1 MYFLQGMCFGLRDIK
16 LGIKRNII
24 TRTNIYCQYNER
36 RKSLNDQKVAN
47 YFLPF
52 RIRPQI
58 GASLDQIGKEGKGFL
73 DTFVEMLLSWVIV
86 LDVTSLNEL
95 PLLLGAALENVFWQ
109 TTNSG
114 NFCTEKNLNEA
125 RTNIILNQR
134 VVRLDRGWPLLSKS
148 GRMSPFRFRYKK
160 RNRNDKF
167 YQENKENCKEG

>member
-1 MYFLQGMCFGLRDIK
+1 MYFLQGMYFSLRDIK

-95 PLLLGAALENVFWQ
+95 PLLLGAALENVF
-109 TTNSG
+109 
-114 NFCTEKNLNEA
+114 
-125 RTNIILNQR
+125 
-134 VVRLDRGWPLLSKS
+134 
-148 GRMSPFRFRYKK
+148 
-160 RNRNDKF
+160 
-167 YQENKENCKEG
+167 

>member
-1 MYFLQGMCFGLRDIK
+1 MYFLQGMCFSLRDIK

-58 GASLDQIGKEGKGFL
+58 GASLDQVGKEGKGVL

-95 PLLLGAALENVFWQ
+95 PLLLGAALENVFL
-109 TTNSG
+109 TNNKLG
-114 NFCTEKNLNEA
+114 E
-125 RTNIILNQR
+125 
-134 VVRLDRGWPLLSKS
+134 LLHLHREES
-148 GRMSPFRFRYKK
+148 
-160 RNRNDKF
+160 
-167 YQENKENCKEG
+167 

>member
-1 MYFLQGMCFGLRDIK
+1 MYFLQGMCFSLRDIK

-95 PLLLGAALENVFWQ
+95 PLLLGAALENVFL
-109 TTNSG
+109 TNNKLG
-114 NFCTEKNLNEA
+114 E
-125 RTNIILNQR
+125 
-134 VVRLDRGWPLLSKS
+134 LLHLHREES
-148 GRMSPFRFRYKK
+148 
-160 RNRNDKF
+160 
-167 YQENKENCKEG
+167 